1 VLELFDSTITFRS
14 RFQRRFDIAPLLSLL
29 VLDTDNPRS
38 LGWVVQALRGRL
50 TKVERSEGYALSE
63 LAETIPD
70 VPAWSLHELCETEGG
85 RHERLLAALDETV
98 KAVWD
103 LSNRIGERYFSHV
116 REAGRTLW

>member
-1 VLELFDSTITFRS
+1 M
-14 RFQRRFDIAPLLSLL
+14 
-29 VLDTDNPRS
+29 
-38 LGWVVQALRGRL
+38 QALRGRL

-70 VPAWSLHELCETEGG
+70 VSAWSLHELCETGDDG
-85 RHERLLAALDETV
+85 RHDALLAALDTTA
-98 KAVWD
+98 KAVGE